1 MTFLSHWIPTFAGAA
16 VLAVAGLILRA
27 INRRKDAIA
36 LPHPPRIRSEAREGH
51 TGT

>member
-27 INRRKDAIA
+27 INRRK
-36 LPHPPRIRSEAREGH
+36 PGVPSPRVSSAPSSIPEGH
-51 TGT
+51 ADS

>member
-1 MTFLSHWIPTFAGAA
+1 MTPFIRWIPTFAVVA

-27 INRRKDAIA
+27 INRRKDAVP
-36 LPHPPRIRSEAREGH
+36 LPPPPRVRSEAREGH

>member
-27 INRRKDAIA
+27 INRRKDTVP
-36 LPHPPRIRSEAREGH
+36 LPRPPRLRSETREGH